1 VGCVDQWASAAA
13 RFAEGDVAEITT
25 RDRGAVGCASVPDR
39 RLTELRLSISA
50 HQHPTRGILAP
61 PTEEILMRAI
71 ALDAFDAAPAVRDDL
86 PDPTAAPDG
95 LVVRVRASSVNPVD
109 NSIAAGMLRQMVDHD
124 FPVVLGRDYAGT
136 VEAIGADVEGY
147 AQGDE
152 VFGFLLHANPTV
164 HEGSW
169 AELIALTP
177 EMQVAPKPA
186 SLDLAATGVAPL
198 AGIAALAA
206 VDALALSEGETILIV
221 GATGGVGGFAVQLA
235 ARAGATIVAPALAED
250 ADYLRK
256 LGVTEHLDRE
266 DVVAAIRDRH
276 PDGVDAL
283 LDLVS
288 YAPGAFD
295 DALRDGA
302 RVASSNGA
310 AGEGPGRTNV
320 IAVPSEDN
328 LRRLGALLDDG
339 TLQVHIHET
348 FEFDRATDALRALA
362 TEHVRGKLAISVG

>member
-1 VGCVDQWASAAA
+1 
-13 RFAEGDVAEITT
+13 
-25 RDRGAVGCASVPDR
+25 
-39 RLTELRLSISA
+39 
-50 HQHPTRGILAP
+50 
-61 PTEEILMRAI
+61 
-71 ALDAFDAAPAVRDDL
+71 VRDDL

-109 NSIAAGMLRQMVDHD
+109 NSIAAGMHRQMVDHD

-362 TEHVRGKLAISVG
+362 TEHVRGKLAISIG

>member
-1 VGCVDQWASAAA
+1 MP
-13 RFAEGDVAEITT
+13 RDVAREGF
-25 RDRGAVGCASVPDR
+25 R
-39 RLTELRLSISA
+39 
-50 HQHPTRGILAP
+50 PTS
-61 PTEEILMRAI
+61 EEILMRAVT
-71 ALDAFDAAPAVRDDL
+71 LDSFDAAPAVREDL
-86 PDPTAAPDG
+86 PDPTAAADG

-109 NSIAAGMLRQMVDHD
+109 NAIAAGMLREMVDHD

-147 AQGDE
+147 AVGDE

-177 EMQVAPKPA
+177 EMQVAPKPD
-186 SLDLAATGVAPL
+186 SLDVAAAGVAPL

-206 VDALALSEGETILIV
+206 GDALALSEGQTILIV
-221 GATGGVGGFAVQLA
+221 GATGGVGSFAVQLA
-235 ARAGATIVAPALAED
+235 ARAAATVIAPALAED
-250 ADYLRK
+250 ADYLRE
-256 LGVTEHLDRE
+256 LGVTEHLDRDG
-266 DVVAAIRDRH
+266 DVVAAVRDRH

-295 DALRDGA
+295 GALRDGA

-320 IAVPSEDN
+320 MAVPSTDN
-328 LRRLGALLDDG
+328 LRRLAALLDDG
-339 TLQVHIHET
+339 TLQVHIHDT
-348 FEFDRATDALRALA
+348 FGFDRATDALQALA
-362 TEHVRGKLAISVG
+362 TEHVRGKLAISVR

>member
-1 VGCVDQWASAAA
+1 
-13 RFAEGDVAEITT
+13 
-25 RDRGAVGCASVPDR
+25 
-39 RLTELRLSISA
+39 
-50 HQHPTRGILAP
+50 
-61 PTEEILMRAI
+61 MRAI

-177 EMQVAPKPA
+177 EMQVTPKPV